1 MLKNTLSPRLAE
13 HVVVV
18 LGDVLRHTQTLDRAY
33 ARQFSEQRIS
43 PSEQAQVALVTG
55 DLLRRLN
62 LYCHLAGVAQ
72 AEAPIAAWSLLCVW
86 HQFHNLPLPPCA
98 AAERFD
104 LKAYECRRETARQ
117 DAALWDGCPPW
128 LEELGS
134 AQLGDQWPAERAA
147 LHRAPHRY
155 LRANALK
162 CTPEQLLAR
171 LSQERVASRPL
182 DEVPGALEVL
192 SDAALFRT
200 LSFHDG
206 WFEQQDAGSQQI
218 APFLGVEPG
227 MRVIDACAGAGG
239 KTLHLAAL
247 MAGKGRLLAMDVE
260 QWKLDNLRQRARR
273 AGAHNIEPRL
283 ITSSKTIKRLKES
296 ADRLLLDVPCSG
308 IGVLKRNPDAKWRD
322 TAERLPVLM
331 ALQADILGRYSKM
344 VRPGGELVYATCSI
358 LPAENQQQVERF
370 LNDQAGA
377 AFSLQAQQSISPAE
391 SGFDGFFMARLRR
404 EG

>member
-1 MLKNTLSPRLAE
+1 MLNNTLSPRLGE
-13 HVVVV
+13 HVVAV

-33 ARQFSEQRIS
+33 ARNFAEQRIS

-62 LYCHLAGVAQ
+62 LYCHLAGVSQ
-72 AEAPIAAWSLLCVW
+72 AEAPIAVWSLLCAW

-98 AAERFD
+98 AADLFD
-104 LKAYECRRETARQ
+104 VKAYETRRAEAKN

-128 LEELGS
+128 LEQLGS
-134 AQLGDQWPAERAA
+134 EQLGDRWPAERAA
-147 LHRAPHRY
+147 LNRPPHRY
-155 LRANALK
+155 LRPNSLK

-171 LSQERVASRPL
+171 LSSERVAARSLPAQ
-182 DEVPGALEVL
+182 PQTLEVL
-192 SDAALFRT
+192 SDSALFRT
-200 LSFHDG
+200 QSFQDG

-260 QWKLDNLRQRARR
+260 QWKLDNLRLRARR

-322 TAERLPVLM
+322 TAERLPVLL
-331 ALQADILGRYSKM
+331 ALQADILSRYSKM

-358 LPAENQQQVERF
+358 LPAENQHQVERF
-370 LNDQAGA
+370 LNEQSG
-377 AFSLQAQQSISPAE
+377 AFSLQAQQTISPADT
-391 SGFDGFFMARLRR
+391 GFDGFFMARLRR
-404 EG
+404 EN